1 MFQVKF
7 RDVHGGKNLGDEDR
21 SIRNETLKKHKQK
34 LETNFENS
42 DTYIQG
48 ANYGGLGGAR
58 APLNKTRAPL
68 KT

>member
-7 RDVHGGKNLGDEDR
+7 RDVHGGENLGDEDR

-58 APLNKTRAPL
+58 LPLIRQGLP
-68 KT
+68 